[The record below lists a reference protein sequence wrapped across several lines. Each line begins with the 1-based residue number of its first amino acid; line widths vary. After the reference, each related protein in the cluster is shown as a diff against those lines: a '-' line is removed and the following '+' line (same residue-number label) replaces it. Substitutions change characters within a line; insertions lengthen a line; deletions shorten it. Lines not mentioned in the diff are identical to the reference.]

1 MTTTLNTEVD
11 NGFRA
16 ENGMSSIQSEA
27 HTRHVESKHEG
38 PGITRIVVMA
48 TFALAVALIVG
59 VFPRWRQT
67 RELNA
72 ATAQSISAPP
82 RVNAIVA
89 GQMPS
94 NPDRVLPGNA
104 LPLLEASLY
113 ARTTGYLKR
122 RLVDI
127 GDRVTEGQLLA
138 EISAPDID
146 DQLAQA
152 KASLE
157 QARANLKLAEANAVL
172 AKTTLARVE
181 NANVGLPGT
190 ITKQEI
196 DQDRATVATTAAT
209 VETAKATIL
218 SNEATVQRYL
228 DLQSFQRI
236 TAPFP
241 GVITARN
248 IDPGDLVTADNPSS
262 KELFH
267 LMRTDILRVFVN
279 VPQAFSQGIKIDQ
292 DAVLYRR
299 ENPDKRFAGKV
310 TRTADALDPSTRTL
324 LTEVQVPNPDDA
336 LRPGMYIQVKL
347 DHNRI
352 IVPVV
357 IPTAALATRT
367 GEPRVAVLDDQHRV
381 RYHTVRLG
389 RDYGAEIAVLG
400 GLDVGDMIVIH
411 PGDDL
416 PEGTIVDPIVDSAS
430 VPK

>member
-1 MTTTLNTEVD
+1 MTTTLNTELD
-11 NGFRA
+11 NGTRA
-16 ENGMSSIQSEA
+16 ANDLALIELSSNASRDKRKGEA
-27 HTRHVESKHEG
+27 IRMLRNAVLALF
-38 PGITRIVVMA
+38 I
-48 TFALAVALIVG
+48 LAVALIVG
-59 VFPRWRQT
+59 AFPRWRQT
-67 RELNA
+67 HELNA
-72 ATAQSISAPP
+72 AVAQSISAPP
-82 RVNAIVA
+82 RVNVIVA

-94 NPDRVLPGNA
+94 DPDRVLPGNS
-104 LPLLEASLY
+104 LPLLEASMY

-152 KASLE
+152 KATLE
-157 QARANLKLAEANAVL
+157 QARANLKLAEANAIL
-172 AKTTLARVE
+172 AKTTLARAE
-181 NANVGLPGT
+181 NANTKLPFT

-196 DQDRATVATTAAT
+196 DQDKAMVATTDAT
-209 VETAKATIL
+209 VDSAKATIL
-218 SNEATVQRYL
+218 SNEATVQRFS
-228 DLQSFQRI
+228 DLQSFQKI

-248 IDPGDLVTADNPSS
+248 IDPGDLISADNPSS

-279 VPQAFSQGIKIDQ
+279 VPQAYSQGIKVGQ

-310 TRTADALDPSTRTL
+310 TRTADALDPNTRTL
-324 LTEVQVPNPDDA
+324 LTEVQVPNSDDA
-336 LRPGMYIQVKL
+336 LRPGMYLQVKL
-347 DHNRI
+347 DFNRV

-357 IPTAALATRT
+357 IPTAALATRK
-367 GEPRVAVLDDQHRV
+367 GEPRVAVLDKQHRV
-381 RYHTVRLG
+381 QYRTIRLG

-400 GLDVGDMIVIH
+400 GLTAGDTIVIH

-416 PEGTIVDPIVDSAS
+416 PEGIIVDPIVPPAAA
-430 VPK
+430 PK